1 MTRKTQLLPTAFLWL
16 SVVSSF
22 ALEGTVKVHRGTPK
36 LHVNGDIFAPLIFFN
51 NVTHPVESTVETGWR
66 EIRYSVAAGYR
77 HHSTGIRHNLKMPW
91 PRPGEEA
98 DYSGVRKT
106 MDDFLKLAPEG
117 TLILRIDTDAPAW
130 WTEANPEECIRTE
143 AGTSFGRVSAASK
156 KWRSEAEASLR
167 GAVRFLE
174 DNYGDHILGYH
185 PGGQGYE
192 PGATEWIHPAEDFG
206 PAMRDGFRDW
216 LAQKYSD
223 DPTALQRAWKKVG
236 VDFDSV
242 TVPTSRERSTYL
254 HGSFRDPGRQRKSMD
269 YQEYVQVAMVEVLEL
284 FAHVVKEETHRR
296 KLVVFFYGYL
306 FEISSQSGHH
316 RLTRI
321 LECPDID
328 ILCGPISYGDRSLA
342 GTAPFMAPV
351 DSIHLHGKLW
361 MNEDDTRTHLS
372 APDLG
377 FGRVSEPH
385 HTTWVLRRNFA
396 QALAHRTGA
405 WWMTSSTRGWFDSKE
420 LWDDLGALLQLYEKR
435 AATMTRYES
444 EIAVIIDEE
453 SALHTHWNQGTRDLL
468 YNSRMDLLR
477 IGSPVGFYLLD
488 DLIAGK
494 VPEAKMYV
502 FLNAFYISPERR
514 RAIRSE
520 VAKDGKTAVWYC
532 APGFVAESTGTATME
547 ALTGIAFK
555 RLPTAIAPEL
565 VITKA
570 GSELLGEVQAGEV
583 FGPGEASV
591 IDPVFAA
598 IEPQDNMS
606 VLGRYKRADLGA
618 GFVIKRGPGWTS
630 VFVGSHRLPSGILRR
645 LAVAAGVHIW
655 LDSDDLVVGDGE
667 FLAVHAGGAGRKT
680 ICLPKRGVVT
690 DAVSGEWVVDDV
702 AQFEVKMRHGETR
715 LFLIRLP
722 RSDRLFRR
730 GPVP

>member
-1 MTRKTQLLPTAFLWL
+1 
-16 SVVSSF
+16 
-22 ALEGTVKVHRGTPK
+22 
-36 LHVNGDIFAPLIFFN
+36 
-51 NVTHPVESTVETGWR
+51 
-66 EIRYSVAAGYR
+66 
-77 HHSTGIRHNLKMPW
+77 
-91 PRPGEEA
+91 
-98 DYSGVRKT
+98 
-106 MDDFLKLAPEG
+106 
-117 TLILRIDTDAPAW
+117 
-130 WTEANPEECIRTE
+130 
-143 AGTSFGRVSAASK
+143 
-156 KWRSEAEASLR
+156 
-167 GAVRFLE
+167 
-174 DNYGDHILGYH
+174 
-185 PGGQGYE
+185 
-192 PGATEWIHPAEDFG
+192 
-206 PAMRDGFRDW
+206 
-216 LAQKYSD
+216 
-223 DPTALQRAWKKVG
+223 
-236 VDFDSV
+236 
-242 TVPTSRERSTYL
+242 
-254 HGSFRDPGRQRKSMD
+254 
-269 YQEYVQVAMVEVLEL
+269 
-284 FAHVVKEETHRR
+284 
-296 KLVVFFYGYL
+296 
-306 FEISSQSGHH
+306 
-316 RLTRI
+316 
-321 LECPDID
+321 
-328 ILCGPISYGDRSLA
+328 
-342 GTAPFMAPV
+342 
-351 DSIHLHGKLW
+351 
-361 MNEDDTRTHLS
+361 
-372 APDLG
+372 
-377 FGRVSEPH
+377 
-385 HTTWVLRRNFA
+385 
-396 QALAHRTGA
+396 
-405 WWMTSSTRGWFDSKE
+405 MTSSTRGWFDSKE

-583 FGPGEASV
+583 F
-591 IDPVFAA
+591 
-598 IEPQDNMS
+598 
-606 VLGRYKRADLGA
+606 
-618 GFVIKRGPGWTS
+618 VIKRGPGWTS